1 MIFRKNLKFFLL
13 ETYSWFIVIP
23 WSIVVGCLLLIGIFH
38 IQHEQQE
45 MVNNEARANF
55 NKDQSLRFWSAT
67 HGGVYVPI
75 TEETPPNPYL
85 SHVKDRD
92 IKTPDGKAL
101 TLMNPAYMLRQTMER
116 YESLYGVR
124 GHLTSLKHFRLET
137 APDEWEKSTLQEFER
152 GAEEISEFT
161 EIDGKS
167 YFRYMAPMI
176 VKKGCLK
183 CHGHQGYKV
192 GDVRG
197 GVSVSVPMAPYLANQ
212 HRQTITYA
220 FSLSLLWLLGF
231 SGFVWSNRGLKN
243 RARERDIAEAE
254 LRKSHDELEKN
265 VRERTADL
273 KKALDNIKT
282 LKGIVPIC
290 SHCKKIRDD
299 KGYWNQL
306 EVYVQKHSEADFSHS
321 ICPECAK
328 KHYPDFNP
336 N

>member
-1 MIFRKNLKFFLL
+1 MILRKNLKSSLL
-13 ETYSWFIVIP
+13 ETYSWYFVIAWTIIVG
-23 WSIVVGCLLLIGIFH
+23 SFLLFGIFQ
-38 IQHEQQE
+38 IQHIQQE
-45 MVNNEARANF
+45 MVKNEARASF
-55 NKDQSLRFWSAT
+55 NKDQALRLWAT
-67 HGGVYVPI
+67 SHGGVYVAI
-75 TEETPPNPYL
+75 TEEGPPNPYL
-85 SHVKDRD
+85 SHVKDRN

-124 GHLTSLKHFRLET
+124 GHLTSLKHFRPET

-212 HRQTITYA
+212 HRQTTTYA

-328 KHYPDFNP
+328 EHYPDFNP

>member
-1 MIFRKNLKFFLL
+1 
-13 ETYSWFIVIP
+13 
-23 WSIVVGCLLLIGIFH
+23 
-38 IQHEQQE
+38 
-45 MVNNEARANF
+45 
-55 NKDQSLRFWSAT
+55 
-67 HGGVYVPI
+67 
-75 TEETPPNPYL
+75 
-85 SHVKDRD
+85 
-92 IKTPDGKAL
+92 
-101 TLMNPAYMLRQTMER
+101 
-116 YESLYGVR
+116 
-124 GHLTSLKHFRLET
+124 
-137 APDEWEKSTLQEFER
+137 
-152 GAEEISEFT
+152 
-161 EIDGKS
+161 
-167 YFRYMAPMI
+167 
-176 VKKGCLK
+176 
-183 CHGHQGYKV
+183 
-192 GDVRG
+192 
-197 GVSVSVPMAPYLANQ
+197 
-212 HRQTITYA
+212 
-220 FSLSLLWLLGF
+220 LWLLGF

-328 KHYPDFNP
+328 EHYPDFNP